1 MSQSTTGRSAPP
13 EAPPDSASTATRVRY
28 GSSVGTVEPFGIDH
42 IPDEERHGR
51 SRSQFFVWFAA
62 GLNFPVVLLGFSAA
76 SYGLSVP
83 AAILAIGV
91 GTLLGSLLMAVMS
104 RMGVR
109 LGVPQQVQSRGPLG
123 FLGNFLPV
131 AYINVFAGI
140 GWSAVTVILG
150 AKAFAALTGLPF
162 WTGALG
168 LTVVVMVISVYGYN
182 MIHFFQRYLSYLLAA
197 LFVMITVVAVV
208 RGSLEPAAVPKLKA
222 TGSGGAITF
231 AGFFLAFLVA
241 WAPFASDYSRYLP
254 ETPAVA
260 RGTAWWTGIGNFV
273 TLFWLGTLG
282 VLVGSGSGQS
292 DAIEA
297 LRQLTGPFAVPS
309 LIAIVI
315 SVLAQ
320 NFLNIYGGAISIQ
333 TLRIPVSRT
342 TGVVVM
348 SVLSFLTCLWAE
360 SGVEDK
366 FSIFLNLTSY
376 FIAPF
381 AAILLVDFYVGRRSD
396 RSLIPELYD
405 TGRRLEWGAVAWVA
419 GVAGS
424 VPFWNSGLYIGPFA
438 SAYPAWG
445 DISMVVAA
453 VVAIAVWFAT
463 RGLRPLWHAN
473 TEAIKGVAANRP

>member
-1 MSQSTTGRSAPP
+1 MSQSLARDAAAPA
-13 EAPPDSASTATRVRY
+13 APRY
-28 GSSVGTVEPFGIDH
+28 GSSLGTVEPFGIDH

-62 GLNFPVVLLGFSAA
+62 GLNFPVVLLGFGAA

-83 AAILAIGV
+83 AAIVAIGV
-91 GTLLGSLLMAVMS
+91 GTLLGSVLMAVMS

-109 LGVPQQVQSRGPLG
+109 LGVPQQVQARGPLG
-123 FLGNFLPV
+123 FLGNIAPV

-140 GWSAVTVILG
+140 GWSAITVILG
-150 AKAFAALTGLPF
+150 AKAFAVLTGLPF

-168 LTVVVMVISVYGYN
+168 LTIAVMVISIYGYN
-182 MIHFFQRYLSYLLAA
+182 MIHFLQRVLSYVLVV
-197 LFVMITVVAVV
+197 LFVMITVVAIA
-208 RGSLEPAAVPKLKA
+208 RGSLDVVAAPKLKA

-231 AGFFLAFLVA
+231 AGYFLAFLVA

-292 DAIEA
+292 DAIVA
-297 LRQLTGPFAVPS
+297 LRDLTGPFAVPS

-348 SVLSFLTCLWAE
+348 SALSFVACLWAE
-360 SGVEDK
+360 SGVEDT

-381 AAILLVDFYVGRRSD
+381 AAILLVDFYVGRRAD
-396 RSLIPELYD
+396 RSRIPELYD
-405 TGRRLEWGAVAWVA
+405 TGRRLEWGAVAWAV
-419 GVAGS
+419 GVLAS
-424 VPFWNSGLYIGPFA
+424 IPFWNSGLYVGPFA
-438 SAYPAWG
+438 TAFPAFG
-445 DISMVVAA
+445 DISMLVAA
-453 VVAIAVWFAT
+453 AVAVLVWFAT
-463 RGLRPLWHAN
+463 RALPPLWHARS
-473 TEAIKGVAANRP
+473 TTDVAAG

>member
-1 MSQSTTGRSAPP
+1 MSQSTSSQPP
-13 EAPPDSASTATRVRY
+13 STARPPVDPDASPPPPRY
-28 GSSVGTVEPFGIDH
+28 GSSLGTVEPYGIDH
-42 IPDEERHGR
+42 IPDEERHGKP
-51 SRSQFFVWFAA
+51 RSQFFVWFAA

-83 AAILAIGV
+83 SAILAIGV
-91 GTLLGSLLMAVMS
+91 GTLIGSVLMAVMS

-109 LGVPQQVQSRGPLG
+109 LGVPQQVQARGPLG
-123 FLGNFLPV
+123 FLGNVLPV
-131 AYINVFAGI
+131 AYINVFAGV

-150 AKAFAALTGLPF
+150 AKAFATLSGLPF

-168 LTVVVMVISVYGYN
+168 LTLIVMVISIYGYN
-182 MIHFFQRYLSYLLAA
+182 MIHFFQKALSYVLAA
-197 LFVMITVVAVV
+197 LFVMITIVAIVRSSSLQSVAVANPEA
-208 RGSLEPAAVPKLKA
+208 S
-222 TGSGGAITF
+222 GSGGAITF

-254 ETPAVA
+254 ETRAVT

-282 VLVGSGSGQS
+282 VLVGNGSGET
-292 DAIEA
+292 DAIAA
-297 LRQLTGPFAVPS
+297 LHDLTGPFATPS

-333 TLRIPVSRT
+333 TLRIPVTRT
-342 TGVVVM
+342 QGVVVM
-348 SVLSFLTCLWAE
+348 SALSFVTCLWAE

-366 FSIFLNLTSY
+366 FAIFLNLTSY

-381 AAILLVDFYVGRRSD
+381 AAILLVDFYLGTRSD
-396 RSLIPELYD
+396 RRRIPELYD
-405 TGRRLEWGAVAWVA
+405 ERRRLEWGAVAWIV
-419 GVAGS
+419 GVLAS
-424 VPFWNSGLYIGPFA
+424 VPFWDSGLYVGPFA
-438 SAYPAWG
+438 TAFPACG

-453 VVAIAVWFAT
+453 AVAVLVWSAT
-463 RGLRPLWHAN
+463 RHLPPLWHAGGPR
-473 TEAIKGVAANRP
+473 AQAHQQ